1 MFIISNKEMIVA
13 CAEAGILGT
22 MPSLNLRTREE
33 FRAAL
38 EWIRART
45 DRPFG
50 INLTIKLTDPE
61 RLMHDLETCLEFK
74 VPVIITSYGNPS
86 ELARRAHAAGAIVF
100 HDVIHLKHALKAQE
114 SGADGII
121 GVAAG
126 AGGHAG
132 TTSPFVLY
140 PYLRENLKV
149 PVIAAGCIATGRQVA
164 SALALGAELAYMGTR
179 FIASTE
185 CGAEQAYKEA
195 VINGSPENIVYTDS
209 VSGVHANFL
218 RDTVPGYEPA
228 DRAAAQKD
236 VQQGGR
242 KWKDIW
248 SAGQGVALAKEIKP
262 IGAIVDEIVREYVDA
277 RSSLPALEDLPRPGG
292 QEGYPGGPGA
302 AEDGK
307 VAAPCCP
314 PRPPRAPPPGHL
326 RGFVSTNWP
335 SSCAVPPR
343 TGSAWKSACSGP

>member
-1 MFIISNKEMIVA
+1 MPRIRTPLSERLGLKYPIVCAPMFIISNKEMIVA
-13 CAEAGILGT
+13 SAEAGILGS

-50 INLTIKLTDPE
+50 INLTIKLTEPE
-61 RLMHDLETCLEFK
+61 RLMHDLETCLEFE

-86 ELARRAHAAGAIVF
+86 ALARRAHDAGAIVF

-114 SGADGII
+114 SGADAII
-121 GVAAG
+121 GVSAG

-140 PYLRENLKV
+140 PYLRENLRV

-164 SALALGAELAYMGTR
+164 SALSLGAELAYMGTR

-185 CGAEQAYKEA
+185 CGADEAYKRA
-195 VINGSPENIVYTDS
+195 VVNGSPEDIVYTDA

-218 RDTVPGYEPA
+218 RETVPGLASA
-228 DRAAAQKD
+228 DREAAQKA
-236 VQQGGR
+236 VQEGAAK

-248 SAGQGVALAKEIKP
+248 SAGQGVALARDIKP
-262 IGAIVDEIVREYVDA
+262 IGAIVEDIVREYVDA
-277 RSSLPALEDLPRPGG
+277 RASLPALD
-292 QEGYPGGPGA
+292 
-302 AEDGK
+302 DG
-307 VAAPCCP
+307 
-314 PRPPRAPPPGHL
+314 
-326 RGFVSTNWP
+326 
-335 SSCAVPPR
+335 
-343 TGSAWKSACSGP
+343 

>member
-1 MFIISNKEMIVA
+1 MSRIRTPLSDRLGLKYPIVCAPMFIISNKEMIVA
-13 CAEAGILGT
+13 SAEAGILGS

-61 RLMHDLETCLEFK
+61 RLMFDLETCLEFK

-86 ELARRAHAAGAIVF
+86 ELARRAHDAGAIVF

-114 SGADGII
+114 SGADAII
-121 GVAAG
+121 GVSAG

-140 PYLRENLKV
+140 PYLRENLRV

-164 SALALGAELAYMGTR
+164 SALSLGAELAYMGTR

-185 CGAEQAYKEA
+185 CGADDAYKQA
-195 VINGSPENIVYTDS
+195 VVNGSPEDIVYTDA

-218 RDTVPGYEPA
+218 RETVPGLASA
-228 DRAAAQKD
+228 DRESTQKA
-236 VQQGGR
+236 VQEGGGK

-248 SAGQGVALAKEIKP
+248 SAGQGVALAREIKP
-262 IGAIVDEIVREYVDA
+262 IGAIVEDIVREYVDA
-277 RSSLPALEDLPRPGG
+277 RASLPALEDG
-292 QEGYPGGPGA
+292 
-302 AEDGK
+302 
-307 VAAPCCP
+307 
-314 PRPPRAPPPGHL
+314 
-326 RGFVSTNWP
+326 
-335 SSCAVPPR
+335 
-343 TGSAWKSACSGP
+343 